1 MSRGDV
7 LVLGAGMVGVCTA
20 WHLRRQGFDVVLIDR
35 GPPGAETSFGNAG
48 LIQREAVEP
57 YAFPR
62 QWRKILAAALNQ
74 GVDIHYH
81 LSALPALAP
90 ALWRYFRLS
99 RPDRHALQSQAYSRL
114 IACALDD
121 HQLLIAQAGAEPL
134 ITRSGYRRV
143 YRSQAAFDN
152 AARDA
157 QRLQRQYDL
166 QVTVQDRAALALA
179 EPTLRQPLA
188 GAVLWLDTWSVQ
200 DPGDLVQAYA
210 RLYTHSGGAL
220 RLGDAC
226 SLQAQ
231 GTGWR
236 VRTDDGAWLQAQH
249 AVVALGPWSH
259 ALTARLGYRLPL
271 FAKRGYHQHYAAGDR
286 LQLPLLDAERGY
298 VLAPMRRG
306 MRLTTG
312 AEFAQLHA
320 PATPVQTGRA
330 LAAARELVDLREP
343 LDDPPWLGA
352 RPCTADMLPVMGP
365 APRHAGLWFNF
376 GHAHQGFTLGPTAGR
391 LLAAMMGGESAGI
404 DMTPYLPARFV

>member
-20 WHLRRQGFDVVLIDR
+20 WHLRQQGFDVVLIDR

-62 QWRKILAAALNQ
+62 QWRKILAAALDQ

-121 HQLLIAQAGAEPL
+121 HQPLIAQAGAEPL
-134 ITRSGYRRV
+134 ITRS
-143 YRSQAAFDN
+143 
-152 AARDA
+152 
-157 QRLQRQYDL
+157 
-166 QVTVQDRAALALA
+166 
-179 EPTLRQPLA
+179 
-188 GAVLWLDTWSVQ
+188 
-200 DPGDLVQAYA
+200 
-210 RLYTHSGGAL
+210 
-220 RLGDAC
+220 
-226 SLQAQ
+226 
-231 GTGWR
+231 
-236 VRTDDGAWLQAQH
+236 
-249 AVVALGPWSH
+249 
-259 ALTARLGYRLPL
+259 GYRLPL

-320 PATPVQTGRA
+320 PATPVQIGRA

-343 LDDPPWLGA
+343 LDDPPA
-352 RPCTADMLPVMGP
+352 
-365 APRHAGLWFNF
+365 
-376 GHAHQGFTLGPTAGR
+376 
-391 LLAAMMGGESAGI
+391 
-404 DMTPYLPARFV
+404 